1 MNYIE
6 TCKEVIL
13 RPSDF
18 YRKMPTTGG
27 YTDPLTFAAI
37 SLIIFGLLNAFIGLI
52 IFKISNIILG
62 YGEIT
67 VQAGSSLG
75 QLSLIF
81 IIIVLANM
89 NEFIGEPY
97 YNETDYTILSVLIVP
112 IFGIILLLIGATI
125 LNIIYKVLGGTGNYE
140 GTVRFTSYATAVNI
154 IAWIPILGWIFTI
167 YSLYLYIVGGMIV
180 HNVNMGKATVATLL
194 GTIINALLAYA
205 ISIVALLITLALLL
219 ASAQ

>member
-18 YRKMPTTGG
+18 YRRMPITGG

-52 IFKISNIILG
+52 IFKIGYKEII
-62 YGEIT
+62 
-67 VQAGSSLG
+67 VQGISSIG

-81 IIIVLANM
+81 IIFVLASM

-97 YNETDYTILSVLIVP
+97 YSFEDYTILSVLIVP

-180 HNVNMGKATVATLL
+180 HKVNMGKATVATLL
-194 GTIINALLAYA
+194 GTVVNVLLAYA
-205 ISIVALLITLALLL
+205 IGIVALLITLALLFL
-219 ASAQ
+219 ASAQY